1 MIFVVA
7 GLDGFDRRKAQVKG
21 FVFPIYQRL
30 FPGDDLTAVIPVF
43 DQIDRRMILMAVG
56 DQPILAFFS
65 VLCTMCVAKAG

>member
-7 GLDGFDRRKAQVKG
+7 GLDGFDRREAQVKG

-56 DQPILAFFS
+56 DQNY
-65 VLCTMCVAKAG
+65 TAGRSYPSPAYGSM